1 MVTARLNERGLSLI
15 ELMVTITILAILVVT
30 GTSLTALWSKQAEV
44 DKATMSLKSAMDLA
58 KSTAIRNEFAKSMN
72 YDAASQSMNYDAASQ
87 ICFDQN
93 KKELSVHK
101 ATATE
106 PASCTTTIVFSYPL
120 SQTIEIKDADSNN
133 FEYFSFNHFGQALT
147 DITCNCKTNLS
158 LTISNGSLNETN
170 NFY

>member
-1 MVTARLNERGLSLI
+1 MVTPRLNERGLSLI

-30 GTSLTALWSKQAEV
+30 GTSLTGLWSKQAEL

-58 KSTAIRNEFAKSMN
+58 KSTAIRNEFAKSMD
-72 YDAASQSMNYDAASQ
+72 YAVSQ

-93 KKELSVHK
+93 KKEISVHE
-101 ATATE
+101 ATAME
-106 PASCTTTIVFSYPL
+106 SASCTTTIVFSYSL
-120 SQTIEIKDADSNN
+120 SQTIEIKDANSSD
-133 FEYFSFNHFGQALT
+133 FKCFSFNHFGQVST
-147 DITCNCKTNLS
+147 EITGNCKTNLS

>member
-1 MVTARLNERGLSLI
+1 MVTLRLKERGVSLI

-30 GTSLTALWSKQAEV
+30 GTSLTALWSKQAEL

-58 KSTAIRNEFAKSMN
+58 KSTAIRNEFSKNMD
-72 YDAASQSMNYDAASQ
+72 YAASQ

-106 PASCTTTIVFSYPL
+106 SASCTTTIVFSYPL
-120 SQTIEIKDADSNN
+120 SQTIEIKDANSND
-133 FEYFSFNHFGQALT
+133 FKCFSFNHFGQVST
-147 DITCNCKTNLS
+147 DITGNCKTNLS
-158 LTISNGSLNETN
+158 LTMSNGSLNETN

>member
-1 MVTARLNERGLSLI
+1 MVTPRLKERGVSLI

-58 KSTAIRNEFAKSMN
+58 KSTAIRNEFAK
-72 YDAASQSMNYDAASQ
+72 SMNYDAASQ

>member
-1 MVTARLNERGLSLI
+1 
-15 ELMVTITILAILVVT
+15 MVTITILAILVVT

-87 ICFDQN
+87 SMNYDAASQICFDQN

-106 PASCTTTIVFSYPL
+106 PASCTTTIVFTYPL

>member
-1 MVTARLNERGLSLI
+1 MVSSGSKERGVGLI

-30 GTSLTALWSKQAEV
+30 GTSLTALWSKQAEL
-44 DKATMSLKSAMDLA
+44 DKATMSLKSAMGLA
-58 KSTAIRNEFAKSMN
+58 KSTAIRNEFARSL
-72 YDAASQSMNYDAASQ
+72 DSAASQ

-106 PASCTTTIVFSYPL
+106 SASCTTSVVFSYPL
-120 SQTIEIKDADSNN
+120 SQTIEIKNANTTD
-133 FEYFSFNHFGQALT
+133 FKCFSFNHFGQVST
-147 DITCNCKTNLS
+147 EITGNCKMDLS

-170 NFY
+170 NLN

>member
-72 YDAASQSMNYDAASQ
+72 YDAASQ

-106 PASCTTTIVFSYPL
+106 SASCTTTIVFSYPL
-120 SQTIEIKDADSNN
+120 SQTIEIKDANSND
-133 FEYFSFNHFGQALT
+133 FKCFSFNHFGQVST
-147 DITCNCKTNLS
+147 DITGNCKTNLS